1 MLIGQLWIMAMQI
14 TISIYFWGG
23 PLMDQVKFWIVLG
36 LGFNMGPRKH
46 CIWVLQWSSFAPV
59 ALLDFSTHM
68 CGSRTCGFYMILPRK
83 VGLKLKER
91 EHRCPKNGHH
101 GGFALKKNTQPPQTF
116 GTQPAGAP
124 YCHGLGVFL
133 SREITTYPS
142 ENNPFCG
149 PPFGGSS
156 LNHFAFRWCGGLRRF
171 PVFRAGSVS
180 SMAWWKAW
188 TRHCRTWFIDLRPTF
203 LDRSSWNFWFSR
215 LTWQILVLEVLPF
228 VVFSYSFLWY
238 INIDAPTFFSILI

>member
-1 MLIGQLWIMAMQI
+1 MVNYGLWLCKLQFLFI
-14 TISIYFWGG
+14 FEGG

-91 EHRCPKNGHH
+91 EHRCPKNGTSRW
-101 GGFALKKNTQPPQTF
+101 FCSEKEYAASTDLWNSTCWRPILPWF
-116 GTQPAGAP
+116 G
-124 YCHGLGVFL
+124 GVFL

-203 LDRSSWNFWFSR
+203 LDRSSWNFWFSG